1 MKINGDVVEA
11 IAELKG
17 WYYDLTDVKFAY
29 KYEET
34 TKKVG
39 EYVGRVYSK
48 EMKKLVVSSKE
59 TIITKPA
66 YPTGNE
72 VTEEKKAIWGKEYD
86 LYIKQNTKYDQDKAK
101 TYEVI
106 WGRCTKAM
114 KNRIEKLG
122 SYESIEENNSVIELL
137 KAIKKQ
143 VFDANDRKHPSLRM
157 VLAWRKLCNCKQQE
171 DEDLIDYYRR
181 FVGMIEMV

>member
-48 EMKKLVVSSKE
+48 EMKQLVISNKE
-59 TIITKPA
+59 TIIAKPA
-66 YPTGNE
+66 YPTGNK
-72 VTEEKKAIWGKEYD
+72 VTEEKEAIWGKEYD
-86 LYIKQNTKYDQDKAK
+86 LFVKRNTKY
-101 TYEVI
+101 E
-106 WGRCTKAM
+106 
-114 KNRIEKLG
+114 
-122 SYESIEENNSVIELL
+122 
-137 KAIKKQ
+137 
-143 VFDANDRKHPSLRM
+143 
-157 VLAWRKLCNCKQQE
+157 
-171 DEDLIDYYRR
+171 
-181 FVGMIEMV
+181 

>member
-48 EMKKLVVSSKE
+48 KK
-59 TIITKPA
+59 
-66 YPTGNE
+66 
-72 VTEEKKAIWGKEYD
+72 
-86 LYIKQNTKYDQDKAK
+86 
-101 TYEVI
+101 
-106 WGRCTKAM
+106 
-114 KNRIEKLG
+114 
-122 SYESIEENNSVIELL
+122 
-137 KAIKKQ
+137 
-143 VFDANDRKHPSLRM
+143 
-157 VLAWRKLCNCKQQE
+157 
-171 DEDLIDYYRR
+171 
-181 FVGMIEMV
+181 

>member
-1 MKINGDVVEA
+1 MKTKFIVKVLKMKINSEVVDA

-17 WYYDLTDVKFAY
+17 WHYDLTDARFAY

-48 EMKKLVVSSKE
+48 EMKVLIISNKE
-59 TIITKPA
+59 TIIAKPE
-66 YPTGNE
+66 YPKGDS

-86 LYIKQNTKYDQDKAK
+86 LYIKRNTKYEQDKAK
-101 TYEVI
+101 AYEVV

-122 SYESIEENNSVIELL
+122 NYETIEGE
-137 KAIKKQ
+137 
-143 VFDANDRKHPSLRM
+143 
-157 VLAWRKLCNCKQQE
+157 
-171 DEDLIDYYRR
+171 
-181 FVGMIEMV
+181 